1 MYIPKTKFD
10 LFELTV
16 SLVCYAPDLT
26 RWEYIDT
33 IDEAEEDYNKAIGIA
48 MADEPEALE
57 RFRGVAK
64 AAFAEC
70 RRGNRDEARE
80 HFYAITDEL
89 GPSIGLPPSKRAR

>member
-1 MYIPKTKFD
+1 MTIPKTKFD

-16 SLVCYAPDLT
+16 SFVRYAPDLT
-26 RWEYIDT
+26 QWEYIDT
-33 IDEAEEDYNKAIGIA
+33 ISGAEDDYDKVIELA
-48 MADEPEALE
+48 MADDPEALK
-57 RFRGVAK
+57 RLRNIAK

-70 RRGNRDEARE
+70 RRGNREEARE